1 MQENSEILNS
11 RAIELATDGAYPEAV
26 ACLKRALSIDRD
38 NYLLWFNLGVIYRNS
53 GDLEFA
59 KQALKKA
66 ASINSEDADIF
77 ETLGLICYSLQEYDD
92 AYGYYIAAL
101 EITQDNATLWNNLGV
116 LLFARGEYADVCE
129 AFEEAITIFPHYYD
143 ALYNLRDTYTELGN
157 TKGAAIC
164 NEQLK
169 TLGKQQKGKL

>member
-1 MQENSEILNS
+1 MHENSEALNTQ
-11 RAIELATDGAYPEAV
+11 AIELATNGSYPEAV

-92 AYGYYIAAL
+92 AYGYYMAAL
-101 EITQDNATLWNNLGV
+101 EITQDNAHIWNNLGV
-116 LLFARGEYADVCE
+116 LLFSRGEYSDASE

-169 TLGKQQKGKL
+169 KLSQPHK

>member
-1 MQENSEILNS
+1 MQENSEALNTQ
-11 RAIELATDGAYPEAV
+11 AIELATNGSYPEAV

-92 AYGYYIAAL
+92 AYGYYMAAL
-101 EITQDNATLWNNLGV
+101 EISQDNAHIWNNLGV
-116 LLFARGEYADVCE
+116 LLFSRGEYAEACE

-143 ALYNLRDTYTELGN
+143 ALYNLRDTYMELGN

-169 TLGKQQKGKL
+169 NLSQPHK

>member
-1 MQENSEILNS
+1 MQENSEALNTQ
-11 RAIELATDGAYPEAV
+11 AIELATNGSFPEAV

-38 NYLLWFNLGVIYRNS
+38 NYTLWFNLGVIYRNS

-66 ASINSEDADIF
+66 ASINSEDSDIF

-92 AYGYYIAAL
+92 AYGYYMAAL
-101 EITQDNATLWNNLGV
+101 EISQDDAHLWNNLGV
-116 LLFARGEYADVCE
+116 LLFSRGEYADACE

-157 TKGAAIC
+157 TKGAEIC
-164 NEQLK
+164 SEQLK
-169 TLGKQQKGKL
+169 NLSQQRN